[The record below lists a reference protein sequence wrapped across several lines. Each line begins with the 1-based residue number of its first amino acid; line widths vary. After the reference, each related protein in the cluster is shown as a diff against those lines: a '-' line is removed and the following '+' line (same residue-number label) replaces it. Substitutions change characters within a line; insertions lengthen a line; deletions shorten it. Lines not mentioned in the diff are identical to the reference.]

1 MYVCMLSQV
10 QLFATPWTVV
20 CWPRQVHWK
29 GLPFP
34 AAGDLPNP
42 GIKLTAP
49 TLKTDSLPLNHP
61 GSIKNKVE
69 AKDL

>member
-34 AAGDLPNP
+34 SAGDLPNP
-42 GIKLTAP
+42 AIKLTAP
-49 TLKTDSLPLNHP
+49 TLMTDSLPLNHP